1 MKKVKKDKDEQ
12 KGNQA
17 GKEPRNRGQVLTTKQ
32 KWVVL
37 GFITMIFIYVTAVS
51 VVTYLLTDFAYH
63 NIFHIELPALLVQLI
78 NAMLGFI
85 FCFFSM
91 FLFSRIFNPERN
103 VYEPILE
110 AINKI
115 SKGNFNVG
123 LDEKQ
128 AEHNGIWGELTKSVN
143 NMATELNKMETM
155 RREFISNVSHEIQTP
170 LTSIKGFA
178 QALQS
183 DTLSPVERKHYLE
196 IIEVEST
203 RLSRIAEN
211 LLKLASLEARSVK
224 FEPKPYR
231 LDRQIRR
238 LVLACEPQWSGKD
251 IDMDVVLNEVEVTAD
266 EDLLSQVWL
275 NLIHNS
281 LKFTPEG
288 GRICLELHDK
298 AEIIEFSIRDS
309 GIGISEEAQSHIF
322 ERFYKADISRTNSN
336 GGSGLGLSIAHEI
349 VEMHRGRIKV
359 ASQPGQ
365 GATFQVYLPNAVTV
379 N

>member
-1 MKKVKKDKDEQ
+1 
-12 KGNQA
+12 
-17 GKEPRNRGQVLTTKQ
+17 
-32 KWVVL
+32 
-37 GFITMIFIYVTAVS
+37 MIFIYVTAVS

>member
-1 MKKVKKDKDEQ
+1 VKKDKDGQ
-12 KGNQA
+12 KRNGA
-17 GKEPRNRGQVLTTKQ
+17 GRELRNRGQELTTKQ
-32 KWVVL
+32 KFVVL
-37 GFITMIFIYVTAVS
+37 GVICMIFVYVTAIFIA
-51 VVTYLLTDFAYH
+51 TYFITDFAYR
-63 NIFHIELPALLVQLI
+63 NIFHVEFPAFVVHLI
-78 NAMLGFI
+78 NSILGF
-85 FCFFSM
+85 FLCFFSM
-91 FLFSRIFNPERN
+91 FLLSRIFNPERN

-110 AINKI
+110 AMNKI

-128 AEHNGIWGELTKSVN
+128 AEHNGILGELTKSVN

-183 DTLSPVERKHYLE
+183 DTLTPVERKHYLE

-251 IDMDVVLNEVEVTAD
+251 IDMDVALNEVEVTAD

-288 GRICLELHDK
+288 GRICLELSSR
-298 AEIIEFSIRDS
+298 AEKIEFSIRDS
-309 GIGISEEAQSHIF
+309 GIGIPEEAQSHIF
-322 ERFYKADISRTNSN
+322 ERFYKADISRTHSN

-349 VEMHRGRIKV
+349 VEMHRGSISV
-359 ASQPGQ
+359 VSQPGQ
-365 GATFQVYLPNAVTV
+365 GATFQVYLPMAITAN
-379 N
+379 

>member
-1 MKKVKKDKDEQ
+1 MKKDKA
-12 KGNQA
+12 KKNGA
-17 GKEPRNRGQVLTTKQ
+17 GSEIKNRGHELTRKQ
-32 KWVVL
+32 KLAVL
-37 GFITMIFIYVTAVS
+37 GFITLIFIYVTIVS
-51 VVTYLLTDFAYH
+51 VLTYLLTDYAYH
-63 NIFHIELPALLVQLI
+63 NIFHIELPAILVQLI

-110 AINKI
+110 ALNNI

-128 AEHNGIWGELTKSVN
+128 AEHGMLGELTKSVN
-143 NMATELNKMETM
+143 NMASELNKMEIM

-178 QALQS
+178 QALQN

-251 IDMDVVLNEVEVTAD
+251 IDMDVALNEVEVTAD
-266 EDLLSQVWL
+266 EDLMSQVWL

-288 GRICLELHDK
+288 GRICLELRSQEEK
-298 AEIIEFSIRDS
+298 VEFSIRDS
-309 GIGISEEAQSHIF
+309 GIGIAEDAQSHIF
-322 ERFYKADISRTNSN
+322 ERFYKADKSRTNSN

-349 VEMHRGRIKV
+349 IEMHRGSISV

-365 GATFQVYLPNAVTV
+365 GATFQVNLPTTVAVAAS
-379 N
+379 